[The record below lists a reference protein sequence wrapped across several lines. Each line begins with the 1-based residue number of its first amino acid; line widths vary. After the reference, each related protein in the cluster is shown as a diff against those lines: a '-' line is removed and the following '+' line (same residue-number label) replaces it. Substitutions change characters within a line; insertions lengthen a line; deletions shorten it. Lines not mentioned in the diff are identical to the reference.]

1 MFKGWTVLNYLIV
14 SVKLQQKSINS
25 EEEKKDER
33 ERERGGD
40 RDRERELRTL
50 LHKEKGLIF

>member
-14 SVKLQQKSINS
+14 SVKLQQKSISS

-33 ERERGGD
+33 EREGD